1 VKKTIIMVFERKS
14 KNLSIDIE
22 VPLNISANELLYGL
36 NQGLCLGLDLSRPED
51 CYLVTENPIALLRG
65 NKSLADYGLHDGTV
79 IFFNR

>member
-1 VKKTIIMVFERKS
+1 MKKTIIMVFERKS

-51 CYLVTENPIALLRG
+51 CYLVTESPIALLRG